1 MAPRLAAVPIAAS
14 PRDACAGDED
24 LGRRHLAGGGD
35 LAVEEAAEGVGR
47 LDHGAVAGNAGL
59 GRQGIHLLRAR
70 ELARQGVDRQHGGLF
85 RRQLLHQFRVLRRPD
100 EADQGA
106 ACAQQADFRRRR
118 YADLEHDV
126 GGRPQTGGA
135 VDDRGAG
142 GAVAVVAAIRGVAG
156 AGFDR
161 HGEAQLDQL
170 FNDFRYRGHTPF
182 ARQRFAGNSNCQRHD
197 SPIHLFFDALEPRPV
212 AAHFPPAPDLRRAHA
227 FMRRRMI
234 RLSPA
239 DEPPAMTSSKPHR
252 AHPRA
257 AKRLSQTAKVGL
269 APGALIHLG
278 ERKTEQATIT
288 LLEYGEA
295 DLVERQFT
303 SLAESQAYRPALPVL
318 WLNVHGLHE
327 PEVMAEI
334 GRRFRLHPL
343 VLEDI
348 LNTNQRPKVDD
359 YGDYLFIVARFFEVD
374 GDSRGDRLRPGQPDP
389 RPPTSSS
396 ASRNVPSGRFDP
408 VRERL
413 RQDRGQIRRLGAD
426 YLAYS
431 LLDAIV
437 DRYFTILENIGERT
451 EELEDMMLEHPRPG
465 ALQLVHQLK
474 RETLNLRRSI
484 WPLREVINSLTR
496 ADERFFRPETRPY
509 LRDVYD
515 HTVHAIESLEASRD
529 MIAGMLDIYLSAAS
543 NRVNQEVRAL
553 TVVAIIFM
561 PATLISGIFGMNFR
575 TMPLLDW
582 PTGFFVAIG
591 MMAAVATTLSI
602 IFWRRR
608 WLK

>member
-1 MAPRLAAVPIAAS
+1 
-14 PRDACAGDED
+14 
-24 LGRRHLAGGGD
+24 
-35 LAVEEAAEGVGR
+35 
-47 LDHGAVAGNAGL
+47 
-59 GRQGIHLLRAR
+59 
-70 ELARQGVDRQHGGLF
+70 
-85 RRQLLHQFRVLRRPD
+85 
-100 EADQGA
+100 
-106 ACAQQADFRRRR
+106 
-118 YADLEHDV
+118 
-126 GGRPQTGGA
+126 
-135 VDDRGAG
+135 
-142 GAVAVVAAIRGVAG
+142 
-156 AGFDR
+156 
-161 HGEAQLDQL
+161 
-170 FNDFRYRGHTPF
+170 
-182 ARQRFAGNSNCQRHD
+182 
-197 SPIHLFFDALEPRPV
+197 
-212 AAHFPPAPDLRRAHA
+212 
-227 FMRRRMI
+227 
-234 RLSPA
+234 
-239 DEPPAMTSSKPHR
+239 MTSSKPVR
-252 AHPRA
+252 AHARA
-257 AKRLSQTAKVGL
+257 AKRISQAAKVGL

-278 ERKTEQATIT
+278 ERKTEQAAIS
-288 LLEYGEA
+288 LMEYGEA
-295 DLVERQFT
+295 EVAEHQFS
-303 SLAESQAYRPALPVL
+303 SLAESQAYKARLPVL

-334 GRRFRLHPL
+334 GRRFKLHPL

-374 GDSRGDRLRPGQPDP
+374 GDNQQIGSDQVSLILGPNFVLTFQER
-389 RPPTSSS
+389 
-396 ASRNVPSGRFDP
+396 PSGRFDP

-413 RQDRGQIRRLGAD
+413 RHNRGQIRRLGAD

-451 EELEDMMLEHPRPG
+451 EELEHMMLEHPRPG

-509 LRDVYD
+509 LRDIYD
-515 HTVHAIESLEASRD
+515 HTVHAIESLEANRD

-543 NRVNQEVRAL
+543 NQVNQEVRAL

-575 TMPLLDW
+575 TMPLLDL
-582 PTGFFVAIG
+582 PTGFFIALG
-591 MMAAVATTLSI
+591 MMATVATTLSV

>member
-1 MAPRLAAVPIAAS
+1 
-14 PRDACAGDED
+14 
-24 LGRRHLAGGGD
+24 
-35 LAVEEAAEGVGR
+35 
-47 LDHGAVAGNAGL
+47 
-59 GRQGIHLLRAR
+59 
-70 ELARQGVDRQHGGLF
+70 
-85 RRQLLHQFRVLRRPD
+85 
-100 EADQGA
+100 
-106 ACAQQADFRRRR
+106 
-118 YADLEHDV
+118 
-126 GGRPQTGGA
+126 
-135 VDDRGAG
+135 
-142 GAVAVVAAIRGVAG
+142 
-156 AGFDR
+156 
-161 HGEAQLDQL
+161 
-170 FNDFRYRGHTPF
+170 
-182 ARQRFAGNSNCQRHD
+182 
-197 SPIHLFFDALEPRPV
+197 
-212 AAHFPPAPDLRRAHA
+212 
-227 FMRRRMI
+227 
-234 RLSPA
+234 
-239 DEPPAMTSSKPHR
+239 MTSSKPAR
-252 AHPRA
+252 AHARA
-257 AKRLSQTAKVGL
+257 AKRFSQAAKVGL

-278 ERKTEQATIT
+278 ERKTEQAAIS
-288 LLEYGEA
+288 LMEYGEA
-295 DLVERQFT
+295 EFAEHQFS
-303 SLAESQAYRPALPVL
+303 SLAESQAYKARLPVL

-334 GRRFRLHPL
+334 GRRFKLHPL

-374 GDSRGDRLRPGQPDP
+374 GDNQQIGSDQVSLILGPNFVLSFQER
-389 RPPTSSS
+389 
-396 ASRNVPSGRFDP
+396 PSGRFDP

-413 RQDRGQIRRLGAD
+413 RHNRGQIRRLGAD

-496 ADERFFRPETRPY
+496 ADERFFRPETRRY
-509 LRDVYD
+509 LRDIYD
-515 HTVHAIESLEASRD
+515 HTAHAIESLEANRD

-543 NRVNQEVRAL
+543 NQVNQEVRAL

-575 TMPLLDW
+575 TMPLLDL
-582 PTGFFVAIG
+582 PTGFFIALG
-591 MMAAVATTLSI
+591 MMATVATTLSI
-602 IFWRRR
+602 VFWRRR